1 MEKMVGEI
9 IKKVDDITKKVG
21 VYTGNL
27 MQIVRIVNARQRIWR
42 LIF

>member
-9 IKKVDDITKKVG
+9 TKKIDDITEKVG

-27 MQIVRIVNARQRIWR
+27 CKWLLWCIPE
-42 LIF
+42 

>member
-9 IKKVDDITKKVG
+9 IKKIDDIIEKVG

-27 MQIVRIVNARQRIWR
+27 KIIK
-42 LIF
+42 FEH